1 MELSKLQQNKIKN
14 IFLKYVKNYKNLRF
28 LVRKSGTEPLIRVLV
43 EGREKFIVN
52 EITVRLM
59 KQLKEI
65 ISVK

>member
-1 MELSKLQQNKIKN
+1 M
-14 IFLKYVKNYKNLRF
+14 KNYKNLRF

-52 EITVRLM
+52 EITARLM